1 MIKKPSEMDFG
12 EEKFSVILYGAP
24 GVGKSTLASSAP
36 NPIMFDLDRGLRRV
50 KAQHR
55 PPASFVNTYEE
66 LLEDMK
72 SEEARQFDS
81 YIIDTGG
88 ALVTMIL
95 DYVGRQDPVNRQKN
109 GAPSQKGYGAAK
121 IEFKRLTDMLKYELR
136 KNVIY
141 VFHSVE
147 EKDKNG
153 SPIQRLLCD
162 GSAKNIVWQP
172 CDFGGYMYKN
182 GNQTEVGFTPTD
194 EYFAKGCY
202 GINGVRIVPFGEKI
216 PNNFLTYLF
225 AEANKNITADKE
237 YFEEE
242 NKKYAETMKAGTE
255 FIAGIKT
262 AEDIAA
268 VGAKIKGLPQYLTSL
283 VELRQLYKDKI
294 KEEGFTWNSEKK
306 RYEKRAEPVEQP
318 SQGAKGAVD
327 GGTPAEDKQGLQ
339 ATENVADGGAAEQ
352 QSLLT
357 EQSSRKGRKE

>member
-12 EEKFSVILYGAP
+12 EERFSVILYGAP

-66 LLEDMK
+66 LLEDIK

-95 DYVGRQDPVNRQKN
+95 DYVGRIDPVNRQKN

-121 IEFKRLTDMLKYELR
+121 LEFKRLTDMLKLELR

-141 VFHSVE
+141 VFHSLE

-153 SPIQRLLCD
+153 APLQRLLCD

-182 GNQTEVGFTPTD
+182 GNQTEIGFTPTD

-202 GINGVRIVPFGEKI
+202 GINGVRIVPFGENV
-216 PNNFLTYLF
+216 PNTFLTNLFNEANRNIEADKTYF
-225 AEANKNITADKE
+225 AEE
-237 YFEEE
+237 R
-242 NKKYAETMKAGTE
+242 KKYDETIKAGIE
-255 FIAGIKT
+255 LIGSIKT
-262 AEDIAA
+262 AEDIVS
-268 VGAKIKGLPQYLTSL
+268 VGAKIKELPQYLTSL
-283 VELRQLYKDKI
+283 VELRQLYKDKVR
-294 KEEGFTWNSEKK
+294 EEGFAWNPENKC
-306 RYEKRAEPVEQP
+306 YEKRAEAAQTPT
-318 SQGAKGAVD
+318 QGEKGE
-327 GGTPAEDKQGLQ
+327 GNGETPTEDKQGAQ
-339 ATENVADGGAAEQ
+339 PPVNSTDGGTAEQ
-352 QSLLT
+352 QSLLK
-357 EQSSRKGRKE
+357 EQPSRRGKK